1 MEECGARAGI
11 PEPRLL
17 PLSSEPVPVGAR
29 RARVCG
35 PGGWVSRTN
44 RTASVGP
51 RHPEPLA
58 LRAPSCERAG
68 PRRARVGSGPAPLS
82 AAGGHPLAARPT
94 RGARRQWPA
103 QPTWP
108 CKGRRP
114 GPPATL
120 LAFPG
125 LYGAPS
131 REGPS
136 TAAASPSLFHSPS
149 PSIVVPQRGGPGR
162 DARLGAHHCRVPAG
176 ASRRPVLQ
184 TCSCHCPSS

>member
-1 MEECGARAGI
+1 MARAG
-11 PEPRLL
+11 
-17 PLSSEPVPVGAR
+17 
-29 RARVCG
+29 
-35 PGGWVSRTN
+35 WVARTN
-44 RTASVGP
+44 RTATVGL
-51 RHPEPLA
+51 RHSEPFA

-82 AAGGHPLAARPT
+82 PAGGHPLAARPT

-125 LYGAPS
+125 LHGAPVA
-131 REGPS
+131 RGPAQRLLPLRCS
-136 TAAASPSLFHSPS
+136 TLLPPLSSPSVVVPAGTPALVPTAAAAPPAPPGAEFCRRVAVTVLPLDSALFF
-149 PSIVVPQRGGPGR
+149 
-162 DARLGAHHCRVPAG
+162 
-176 ASRRPVLQ
+176 SREKKKVAVNVF
-184 TCSCHCPSS
+184 

>member
-1 MEECGARAGI
+1 MARAG
-11 PEPRLL
+11 
-17 PLSSEPVPVGAR
+17 
-29 RARVCG
+29 
-35 PGGWVSRTN
+35 WVARTN
-44 RTASVGP
+44 RTATVGLG
-51 RHPEPLA
+51 HSEPLA

-68 PRRARVGSGPAPLS
+68 PGRAREGSGPAPLS

-125 LYGAPS
+125 LYGPPQSRGAQHSGCFPFAVPLFSSLHCRPPAWWSRPGRPPWCPPLPRPRRRLPAPS
-131 REGPS
+131 F
-136 TAAASPSLFHSPS
+136 AD
-149 PSIVVPQRGGPGR
+149 V
-162 DARLGAHHCRVPAG
+162 
-176 ASRRPVLQ
+176 
-184 TCSCHCPSS
+184 